1 MVLLILAPCKDCEN
15 RGIGCHSRC
24 VAYIKYKSE
33 LNDAKKDT
41 IECQDYEIYKNG
53 KIAKMQREMLRDIRR
68 GRKRW

>member
-1 MVLLILAPCKDCEN
+1 MILAPCKDCEN
-15 RGIGCHSRC
+15 REIGCHGRC

-33 LNDAKKDT
+33 LNDTKKDI

-53 KIAKMQREMLRDIRR
+53 KITKMQRETIRNIRR